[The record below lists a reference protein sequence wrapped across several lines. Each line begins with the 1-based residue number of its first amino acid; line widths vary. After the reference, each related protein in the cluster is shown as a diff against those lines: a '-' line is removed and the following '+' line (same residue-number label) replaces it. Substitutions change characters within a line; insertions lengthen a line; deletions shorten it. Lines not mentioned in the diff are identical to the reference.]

1 MRCLNLIGHFC
12 VIKRNFISLFLDKIL
27 KKQTSFGA
35 FYIKL
40 CNKYKQSSI
49 AVDFIVFKKGQ

>member
-12 VIKRNFISLFLDKIL
+12 VIKGTFYKSFSRLDF

-49 AVDFIVFKKGQ
+49 AVDF